1 MDLIFLLRCGAIV
14 VLIAVGVWTIY
25 QMIVA
30 GDQDDEHLS
39 AREILILALLWEAY
53 PREMHGLELV
63 ERADGELAAGTIH
76 VRLGRLEDKALI
88 HSRLTARGAHHL
100 YAYTITERGRRAI
113 RPFHVDREST
123 VAEDCQ

>member
-76 VRLGRLEDKALI
+76 VRLGRLQDKALI
-88 HSRLTARGAHHL
+88 HSRLTARRL
-100 YAYTITERGRRAI
+100 YTITERGRRAI

>member
-14 VLIAVGVWTIY
+14 ALIAVGVWTIY

-30 GDQDDEHLS
+30 GDQDDEHLC

-76 VRLGRLEDKALI
+76 VRLGRLQDKALI
-88 HSRLTARGAHHL
+88 HSRLTARRL
-100 YAYTITERGRRAI
+100 YTITERGRRAI